1 MHVSTNDHLHT
12 HMTHKYLLENKYV
25 LNFMLSCKSYSRYF
39 DALPLDFHPMILLPN
54 LDDIQVCEIK
64 QQNTKIPAVIKLT
77 KKSKFLHMLKVFTL
91 F

>member
-1 MHVSTNDHLHT
+1 MIDVCTYLS
-12 HMTHKYLLENKYV
+12 MTHKYLLESKYCTV
-25 LNFMLSCKSYSRYF
+25 LNFMLSCKSYSRHF

-64 QQNTKIPAVIKLT
+64 QQNTKIPAVIKLI
-77 KKSKFLHMLKVFTL
+77 KKSKFLQMLKVFTL

>member
-39 DALPLDFHPMILLPN
+39 DALPLDFHPMILLPGTY
-54 LDDIQVCEIK
+54 V
-64 QQNTKIPAVIKLT
+64 KLS
-77 KKSKFLHMLKVFTL
+77 SKTPKYLL
-91 F
+91 